1 MRKIKGKTDNETQVK
16 ITRQLNGR
24 KIEQDVNQREDKILQ
39 DDQSK
44 TGDAKATDH
53 ERDLHCFSSRSP
65 AVGDHGENLHHH
77 VWLFNSSHLAG

>member
-1 MRKIKGKTDNETQVK
+1 MRKIKGETDNETQVK

-53 ERDLHCFSSRSP
+53 EREISTVFPPDLQ
-65 AVGDHGENLHHH
+65 L
-77 VWLFNSSHLAG
+77 LAIMVKT